1 MHPGHHDF
9 EVIEI
14 MKQEDAGV
22 VPVTENGR
30 LTCVVASN
38 GDDTKNSQ
46 VVEEISE

>member
-22 VPVTENGR
+22 VLPTENGR
-30 LTCVVASN
+30 LIGMVK
-38 GDDTKNSQ
+38 DTQTGQ
-46 VVEEISE
+46 VVQENSE